1 MRDLASAATNFR
13 QKPCKLSLISSKLES
28 ICKIKVGKYEIKLTV
43 FKVLLFL
50 LRFPTYFFSYLTSF
64 VSIDRYNLNLLANF
78 CNNYIHVT
86 NTRSS
91 WATYGMILL
100 IKISFV
106 DHGIENEQQGNSI
119 EICVST
125 YVALRLLLALSQ
137 PVYCIFWPTLNRNAL
152 LAGRSQ

>member
-64 VSIDRYNLNLLANF
+64 VSIDRYNLNLLANL

-91 WATYGMILL
+91 WATMVLQHFATKL
-100 IKISFV
+100 
-106 DHGIENEQQGNSI
+106 GNSTNFRMLFLT
-119 EICVST
+119 V
-125 YVALRLLLALSQ
+125 VKDFVRFA
-137 PVYCIFWPTLNRNAL
+137 
-152 LAGRSQ
+152 

>member
-13 QKPCKLSLISSKLES
+13 RKPCKFLLISSKLEP

-64 VSIDRYNLNLLANF
+64 VSIDRYNLNLLASL

-86 NTRSS
+86 NTRSP
-91 WATYGMILL
+91 WATMLKHGV
-100 IKISFV
+100 ISLCYAHECFV
-106 DHGIENEQQGNSI
+106 
-119 EICVST
+119 
-125 YVALRLLLALSQ
+125 L
-137 PVYCIFWPTLNRNAL
+137 
-152 LAGRSQ
+152 

>member
-64 VSIDRYNLNLLANF
+64 VSIDRYNLNLLANL

-91 WATYGMILL
+91 WATYL
-100 IKISFV
+100 ITIVNKVLYIKYISYIRFSPCF
-106 DHGIENEQQGNSI
+106 N
-119 EICVST
+119 
-125 YVALRLLLALSQ
+125 
-137 PVYCIFWPTLNRNAL
+137 
-152 LAGRSQ
+152 

>member
-28 ICKIKVGKYEIKLTV
+28 ICKIKVSKYEIKLTV

-64 VSIDRYNLNLLANF
+64 VSIDRYNLNLLANL
-78 CNNYIHVT
+78 CNDYIHVT

-91 WATYGMILL
+91 WATMV
-100 IKISFV
+100 KHAS
-106 DHGIENEQQGNSI
+106 NR
-119 EICVST
+119 VSET
-125 YVALRLLLALSQ
+125 VQHACS
-137 PVYCIFWPTLNRNAL
+137 
-152 LAGRSQ
+152 

>member
-64 VSIDRYNLNLLANF
+64 VSIDRYNLNLLANL

-91 WATYGMILL
+91 WATYGKSSLL
-100 IKISFV
+100 TYFGAWMPADNEKGKKRKYKLDESEVINFPKYFV
-106 DHGIENEQQGNSI
+106 TKVRMKRFRG
-119 EICVST
+119 
-125 YVALRLLLALSQ
+125 L
-137 PVYCIFWPTLNRNAL
+137 
-152 LAGRSQ
+152 

>member
-64 VSIDRYNLNLLANF
+64 VSIDRYNLNLLANL

-91 WATYGMILL
+91 WATYE
-100 IKISFV
+100 K
-106 DHGIENEQQGNSI
+106 
-119 EICVST
+119 T
-125 YVALRLLLALSQ
+125 YFFQHMTCSVTETQAHFRQTSVCA
-137 PVYCIFWPTLNRNAL
+137 
-152 LAGRSQ
+152 

>member
-64 VSIDRYNLNLLANF
+64 VSIDRYNLNLLANL
-78 CNNYIHVT
+78 CNNHIHVT

-91 WATYGMILL
+91 WATYGL
-100 IKISFV
+100 I
-106 DHGIENEQQGNSI
+106 
-119 EICVST
+119 
-125 YVALRLLLALSQ
+125 RLFDTSRATHLKLVCPRAC
-137 PVYCIFWPTLNRNAL
+137 CIRECH
-152 LAGRSQ
+152 

>member
-1 MRDLASAATNFR
+1 MRDLASAAKNFR

-50 LRFPTYFFSYLTSF
+50 LRFLTYFFSYLTSF
-64 VSIDRYNLNLLANF
+64 VSIDGYNLNLLANL

-91 WATYGMILL
+91 WATYVNI
-100 IKISFV
+100 
-106 DHGIENEQQGNSI
+106 H
-119 EICVST
+119 
-125 YVALRLLLALSQ
+125 
-137 PVYCIFWPTLNRNAL
+137 
-152 LAGRSQ
+152 